1 MDIYMIDFAVHMK
14 LSQQCNSTTLKLK
27 NKQTKTYNS
36 GIAQSLE
43 IPTLPQNT
51 KIFHLLINI

>member
-1 MDIYMIDFAVHMK
+1 MIDFAVHVK
-14 LSQQCNSTTLKLK
+14 LSQHCNSTTLKLK